1 MVSSI
6 ISSALGFVGMMFIIR
21 YLGYETYG
29 TIQWALSLVATFNAV
44 SDLGFNSAH
53 IKRVSEG
60 QDVNQCVSTFLVIKI
75 FLTIL
80 MVVLI
85 FVALFIWTDVLG
97 YPLQDT
103 SAEIIAVFVLYHVF
117 YDMAHIATFTFE
129 ARLEQAKAR
138 ISMIMDP
145 LVRAPLVIMIALNG
159 LDDLTLSYAYAVG
172 GLCFSVVALS
182 LLAREHLSFR
192 RPLLLKSYFIFAVPI
207 AMITIMS
214 ALSCNLDKVI
224 IGYFWTNTDVGYYTA
239 AQRIAE
245 LLSIIGM
252 AVSSLTFPAFS
263 MMHSNGQMDTVRE
276 KTRQAERYIAMVALP
291 VILVIVLFPSEVAT
305 ILLSGTGVE
314 NVGEPLRFL
323 AWATLFSLLN
333 VIYASQINAVNRPDI
348 TAKLTFMSVVINIL
362 FLLILVP
369 ESVLG
374 VKLAGLAE
382 TGASIAKLI
391 AVLALF
397 LTTRYIVY
405 RLTGTAT
412 NPRLLLQIPAA
423 VVAGAVLFLISG
435 VWEMSRWWDLVGYG
449 VLTFGV
455 FSAVLAAMKELK
467 KSDVQFLMDVLNP
480 IKMLKYIISEFR
492 R

>member
-1 MVSSI
+1 MISSM

-29 TIQWALSLVATFNAV
+29 TIQWALSLVATFNAI

-60 QDVNQCVSTFLVIKI
+60 RDINQCVSTFLVIKI
-75 FLTIL
+75 FLTVL
-80 MVVLI
+80 MAALI
-85 FVALFIWTDVLG
+85 FVSLFIWTDFLG
-97 YPLQDT
+97 YPLEDT
-103 SAEIIAVFVLYHVF
+103 SAEILTVFVLYHVF

-145 LVRAPLVIMIALNG
+145 LVRVPLVIMIALNG
-159 LDDLTLSYAYAVG
+159 LDDLTLSYAYAIG

-192 RPLLLKSYFIFAVPI
+192 RPLLLRSYLIFAVPI
-207 AMITIMS
+207 AMISIMS
-214 ALSCNLDKVI
+214 ALSYNMDKII
-224 IGYFWTNTDVGYYTA
+224 IGYFWTNVDVGYYTA
-239 AQRIAE
+239 AQRLAE

-263 MMHSNGQMDTVRE
+263 MLHSNGQMDAVRE
-276 KTRQAERYIAMVALP
+276 KTRQAERYIAMIALP
-291 VILVIVLFPSEVAT
+291 IILVIILFPSEVAT

-323 AWATLFSLLN
+323 AWATLFNLLN
-333 VIYASQINAVNRPDI
+333 VIYASQVNAVNRPDI
-348 TAKLTFMSVVINIL
+348 TAKLTFLSVIINIL

-369 ESVLG
+369 ASVMD
-374 VKLAGLAE
+374 VELAGLAE
-382 TGASIAKLI
+382 TGAAIAKLI
-391 AVLALF
+391 AVLVLF
-397 LTTRYIVY
+397 LSTRYIVY

-423 VVAGAVLFLISG
+423 AIAGAALFSLSG

-449 VLTFGV
+449 LVSFGV
-455 FSAVLAAMKELK
+455 FAAVLAILKELR
-467 KSDVQFLMDVLNP
+467 KSDIEFLMDVLNP
-480 IKMLKYIISEFR
+480 VKMLKYIISEFR